1 MKLQVKSKEHDKRVK
16 IVNEEKINV
25 KMPKLIITTF
35 DGSSLELFRLWSK
48 FEREIDKAEIDPISK
63 FSYLKELLISRV
75 RLLIDHLPFTSE
87 GFQEPN
93 LYFLESFGNSNEIT
107 AAHIQFITSL
117 PVIQNSHPNRIH
129 DFYEKLA
136 ISVQALKTMNKLKK

>member
-25 KMPKLIITTF
+25 KLPKLMITTF

-63 FSYLKELLISRV
+63 FSYLKELLIS
-75 RLLIDHLPFTSE
+75 LLIDHLPFTSE
-87 GFQEPN
+87 G
-93 LYFLESFGNSNEIT
+93 YSGAKSIFLGKFW
-107 AAHIQFITSL
+107 
-117 PVIQNSHPNRIH
+117 
-129 DFYEKLA
+129 
-136 ISVQALKTMNKLKK
+136 

>member
-1 MKLQVKSKEHDKRVK
+1 MKIQEMKLQVKSKEHDKRVK

-25 KMPKLIITTF
+25 KLPKLIITTF

-48 FEREIDKAEIDPISK
+48 FEREIDKAEIDPTSK

-87 GFQEPN
+87 G
-93 LYFLESFGNSNEIT
+93 YSGAKSIFLGKFW
-107 AAHIQFITSL
+107 
-117 PVIQNSHPNRIH
+117 
-129 DFYEKLA
+129 
-136 ISVQALKTMNKLKK
+136 